1 MSVPSVFCRDL
12 TDRDGFIDKVT
23 FEQRSEGDEGTS
35 HVHIWKEVSWAQE
48 TFANANARDGTAW
61 HLCGWS
67 RASEGRIIDTESER
81 RQEARSGQIGT

>member
-1 MSVPSVFCRDL
+1 MPSVFCRDL

-48 TFANANARDGTAW
+48 TFANANARDGTVLGIFVA
-61 HLCGWS
+61 GAEQV
-67 RASEGRIIDTESER
+67 RGE
-81 RQEARSGQIGT
+81 